1 MEKLN
6 DILSDL
12 SYAKIVEI
20 SHSLTNREICVRGI
34 KETDG
39 KIFLLVFSE
48 VRSVLSLQKYAFDP
62 NIENLAE
69 DIGVYDEFEA
79 NAQTKHLKAENISQL
94 KIKFFI
100 STIFYTLYFDA
111 ENVFLDDKEI

>member
-48 VRSVLSLQKYAFDP
+48 VRSVLSLQKHAFDP
-62 NIENLAE
+62 NI
-69 DIGVYDEFEA
+69 
-79 NAQTKHLKAENISQL
+79 
-94 KIKFFI
+94 
-100 STIFYTLYFDA
+100 
-111 ENVFLDDKEI
+111 